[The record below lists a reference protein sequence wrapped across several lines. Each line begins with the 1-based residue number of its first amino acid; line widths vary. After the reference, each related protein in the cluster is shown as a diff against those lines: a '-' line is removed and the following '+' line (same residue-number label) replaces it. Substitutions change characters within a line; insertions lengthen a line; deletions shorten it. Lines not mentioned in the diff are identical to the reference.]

1 VGFGL
6 KVLSDDHVC
15 GTIGGL
21 CGLKD
26 FGKKLG
32 VCVFV
37 GERFRMIQ
45 IRDFEEVGE
54 EVGEEVCVCVCVCVF
69 VGE

>member
-1 VGFGL
+1 
-6 KVLSDDHVC
+6 
-15 GTIGGL
+15 L

-32 VCVFV
+32 VYVFV

-54 EVGEEVCVCVCVCVF
+54 EVFCVCVCVF

>member
-1 VGFGL
+1 MIMFVEQLEGCVGSRIWEEVGC
-6 KVLSDDHVC
+6 VC
-15 GTIGGL
+15 
-21 CGLKD
+21 
-26 FGKKLG
+26 

-45 IRDFEEVGE
+45 IRGFE
-54 EVGEEVCVCVCVCVF
+54 EVGEEVCVCVF

>member
-1 VGFGL
+1 VWAQG
-6 KVLSDDHVC
+6 
-15 GTIGGL
+15 
-21 CGLKD
+21 

-54 EVGEEVCVCVCVCVF
+54 EVGCVCVF